1 MCSPDRIAEPSERGT
16 VIRPPSRS
24 LAGAKQ
30 RILPFSPHVAGTL
43 LRALA
48 SCKTTVSVW
57 LCRHVPDAAS
67 LALRQLQL
75 VAKAPHA
82 CCQAPDSTEQE
93 SPTAL
98 PVSVFVQRNRQPF
111 LCLFRACRACPLPD
125 KPHSRLQM
133 PRYSSYGKRAWSHGA
148 SRPSR
153 LAISRQVPGNP
164 CPRPARATRSWR
176 PLPAPRARCAGTR
189 NPSWHHASA

>member
-1 MCSPDRIAEPSERGT
+1 MAESSERGT
-16 VIRPPSRS
+16 VIRLPSRS

-30 RILPFSPHVAGTL
+30 RILPFSPRVAGTL
-43 LRALA
+43 LQALA
-48 SCKTTVSVW
+48 GSKTTVSAW
-57 LCRHVPDAAS
+57 LCRHVPDGGFFGFAAAAAGS
-67 LALRQLQL
+67 ESTSCMLPAS
-75 VAKAPHA
+75 
-82 CCQAPDSTEQE
+82 DSTEQE

-98 PVSVFVQRNRQPF
+98 PVSVFVQRNGLSF
-111 LCLFRACRACPLPD
+111 LCPFRACRACPPPD
-125 KPHSRLQM
+125 KPHSRLRM
-133 PRYSSYGKRAWSHGA
+133 PRCSSYGKRAWSNGA

-189 NPSWHHASA
+189 NPLLRHASA

>member
-1 MCSPDRIAEPSERGT
+1 MCSSDRIAEPSERGT
-16 VIRPPSRS
+16 VIRLPSRS

-30 RILPFSPHVAGTL
+30 QILPFSPRVTGTL
-43 LRALA
+43 LQALA
-48 SCKTTVSVW
+48 GCKTTVSAW

-82 CCQAPDSTEQE
+82 CCQHLIARSRRARQLFPSLPSCRGTGSLTSARSVHAEPARYRISRTADSG
-93 SPTAL
+93 
-98 PVSVFVQRNRQPF
+98 
-111 LCLFRACRACPLPD
+111 CRMFQLWE
-125 KPHSRLQM
+125 
-133 PRYSSYGKRAWSHGA
+133 RAWSHGA

-176 PLPAPRARCAGTR
+176 PLPARQARCAGTR
-189 NPSWHHASA
+189 NPLLRHASA